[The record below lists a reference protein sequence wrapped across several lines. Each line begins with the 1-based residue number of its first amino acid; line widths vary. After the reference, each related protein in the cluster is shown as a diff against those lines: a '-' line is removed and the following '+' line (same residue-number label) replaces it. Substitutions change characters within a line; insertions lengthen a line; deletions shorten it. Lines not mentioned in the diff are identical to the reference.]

1 MSRFHKP
8 YIAAADPIS
17 IVKRALPT
25 DLPIK
30 VTGVLP
36 RLKEGGAFVKFSH
49 EPQVQVAN
57 IENTVR
63 DYLKDEPIKPWFN
76 PWRRVRSFLVMGR
89 PWIEDLHRYPSE
101 KLKVEFLPIT
111 PGGEAIELSQE
122 ILYSLFR
129 KYGKIADIVPQ
140 PLDSK
145 AVPKFA
151 SIKFRLTRHSIMAK
165 NCMHGF
171 TVVENEG
178 GGKAGTVLRL
188 AYEQKAK
195 AHWYRDW
202 LINHP
207 RIVIP
212 IVAALIA
219 TFTMAIF
226 DPYVPST
233 CSLS

>member
-1 MSRFHKP
+1 MKRFDKP

-49 EPQVQVAN
+49 EPQIQVAQ
-57 IENTVR
+57 IEGTVR
-63 DYLKDEPIKPWFN
+63 DYLKEQPIKPWFN

-89 PWIEDLHRYPSE
+89 PWIEDLQRIPSQ
-101 KLKVEFLPIT
+101 KLKVEFLPTT
-111 PGGEAIELSQE
+111 PGGEAAELSQE
-122 ILYSLFR
+122 TLYSLFR
-129 KYGKIADIVPQ
+129 KYGKIADIIAQPQ
-140 PLDSK
+140 DSK
-145 AVPKFA
+145 AVPRFA
-151 SIKFRLTRHSIMAK
+151 FVLFRNTRHSIMAK

-171 TVVENEG
+171 TVLESGG
-178 GGKAGTVLRL
+178 GGKSGTFLRL
-188 AYEQKAK
+188 AYEQKSK
-195 AHWYRDW
+195 SHWYRDW
-202 LINHP
+202 LFNHP

-212 IVAALIA
+212 AIAALLA

-226 DPYVPST
+226 DP
-233 CSLS
+233 